1 MSKPDWGSLQQRYIA
16 EHSRSGISPAAWCE
30 ANELNYATAR
40 RYIKKPPKNAQQKLR
55 NSAQKSAQ
63 ENTAQTA
70 QKKAE
75 KSPKNSEKK
84 KPKKI
89 SIFPSVEDDPD
100 LFDPDEFG
108 ITEQQSL
115 FAQHVAE
122 GKNLAD
128 SYRLAGYQGEGNSVH
143 AAASRLLR
151 NVKVSRAVR
160 WLRDRRQKRLA
171 ITEEEIIHQLSAIA
185 SMDANVFS
193 QIRRVNCRYCWG
205 DNHQYQWRDVDEYER
220 ACATALAGSKPPPAF
235 DGGIGFA
242 DITVPNEACPRCNG
256 EGIMQLFF
264 PDTTQLEGP
273 ERWAYLGVE
282 ETMNGLKVK
291 TASPEAARKELM
303 AYLRATKGHASA
315 GSPASGPSNND
326 FDVEWKRL
334 RNEKLQAEIENI
346 RNGRKESNLVVVHN
360 ALQVPGAVQPTQ
372 HPPGTNTDGE

>member
-1 MSKPDWGSLQQRYIA
+1 MSKPDWGLLQQRYIA

-30 ANELNYATAR
+30 ANGLNYATAR
-40 RYIKKPPKNAQQKLR
+40 RYIKKPPKNAQTELR
-55 NSAQKSAQ
+55 NSAQKTAQ
-63 ENTAQTA
+63 KDSAQTA
-70 QKKAE
+70 QKRAA
-75 KSPKNSEKK
+75 KSSKIGEKK
-84 KPKKI
+84 KPEKI
-89 SIFPSVEDDPD
+89 SVFPIVEDDTD
-100 LFDPDEFG
+100 LFDPDEYG
-108 ITEQQSL
+108 LTEQQAL

-160 WLRDRRQKRLA
+160 WLRDRRQKRLML
-171 ITEEEIIHQLSAIA
+171 TEAEIIHQLSAIA

-205 DNHQYQWRDVDEYER
+205 DDHQYQWRDVDEYER
-220 ACATALAGSKPPPAF
+220 ACAVALAESKTPPAF
-235 DGGIGFA
+235 DGGTGFA
-242 DITVPNEACPRCNG
+242 DSTVPNDECPRCSG
-256 EGIMQLFF
+256 DGRLELFF

-303 AYLRATKGHASA
+303 AYIKATKGKAPA
-315 GSPASGPSNND
+315 GDAGAAGGQSND
-326 FDVEWKRL
+326 DADLEFKRL

-346 RNGRKESNLVVVHN
+346 RNGKRESNLVVVHN
-360 ALQVPGAVQPTQ
+360 ALQIPGAVQPTQ
-372 HPPGTNTDGE
+372 SDDEGE